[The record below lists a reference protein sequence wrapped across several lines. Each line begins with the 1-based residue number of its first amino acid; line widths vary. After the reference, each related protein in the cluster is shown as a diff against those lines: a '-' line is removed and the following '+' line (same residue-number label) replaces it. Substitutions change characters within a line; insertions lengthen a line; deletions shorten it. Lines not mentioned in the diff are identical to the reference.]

1 MDIKD
6 NLFIVSKAGKGFS
19 IITAYITK
27 IQDGYITTSCGS
39 TFTQEKLSWK
49 SVWCNTV
56 PWLTKYAFIT
66 MQDAQK
72 FVSVRTEV

>member
-39 TFTQEKLSWK
+39 TFTQKKLSGK
-49 SVWCNTV
+49 NVWRNTV
-56 PWLTKYAFIT
+56 PWLTEYAFTT

>member
-6 NLFIVSKAGKGFS
+6 NLFIASKAGKGFS
-19 IITAYITK
+19 IIIAYITK

-39 TFTQEKLSWK
+39 TFTQEKLSGK

-56 PWLTKYAFIT
+56 PWLTEYAFIT